1 MENIEQKVRQE
12 TTPEAT
18 QERPA
23 EIVAAE
29 TEPQPQET
37 EAASASEAAAASEST
52 APSSTALSEA
62 DKALWLQHMRKV
74 LAQHVRFVSDH
85 RTNVDLEKALKETP
99 FMSLRGDPTG
109 LAMFLFDLKKYGE
122 PTTRPD
128 LRTATFREP
137 LYTKLVKSVLTCLL
151 YTSPSPRDA

>member
-1 MENIEQKVRQE
+1 MENIEQKVRPE

-85 RTNVDLEKALKETP
+85 RTNVDLEKSLKETP

-109 LAMFLFDLKKYGE
+109 LAMFLFDLKNMAN
-122 PTTRPD
+122 P
-128 LRTATFREP
+128 
-137 LYTKLVKSVLTCLL
+137 
-151 YTSPSPRDA
+151 PRGQT